1 MRAFSVSLGSYC
13 FTANGTC
20 VLHHPVLFQPQPE
33 ILKSP
38 PQMAGTWEA
47 SVHLSSASWAAST
60 STLEYIYPGT
70 GVEVA

>member
-13 FTANGTC
+13 FTANGTR
-20 VLHHPVLFQPQPE
+20 VLHNPVLFQPQPE
-33 ILKSP
+33 MLKSP